1 MAAIDRATN
10 HKINLMVPPACV
22 DLLGLGGRDLQPPVF
37 LKDLG
42 DQITGKVFKAAAEA
56 VREPAHLLCEIR
68 QGKLRPLLSV
78 GKLSLRLRKLFNAK
92 LGPLLRRSKLRKMP
106 VRPLLSV
113 SKLHKMPI
121 RPLLSVSKL
130 RKMPIRPLL
139 SVGKLH
145 KMRFR
150 PLLSVGKLSLRLRK
164 LFNAKLGPLL
174 RRSKLRKMPVRP
186 LLSVSKLH
194 KMPIRPLLSVS
205 KLRKMPI
212 RPLLSV
218 GKLSLRLQKI
228 GRDVAQ
234 IGNEVAQIGND
245 ASQFVK
251 VSLGHEILVG
261 LDHHMGEHI
270 RLLLGKDLEESSTN
284 LGDRGHRSTLFIT

>member
-150 PLLSVGKLSLRLRK
+150 PLLSVGKLSLRL
-164 LFNAKLGPLL
+164 
-174 RRSKLRKMPVRP
+174 
-186 LLSVSKLH
+186 
-194 KMPIRPLLSVS
+194 
-205 KLRKMPI
+205 
-212 RPLLSV
+212 
-218 GKLSLRLQKI
+218 QKI

-284 LGDRGHRSTLFIT
+284 LGDRGHRSILFIT

>member
-22 DLLGLGGRDLQPPVF
+22 DLLGLGGRDLHPPVF

-113 SKLHKMPI
+113 GKLHKMP
-121 RPLLSVSKL
+121 V
-130 RKMPIRPLL
+130 
-139 SVGKLH
+139 
-145 KMRFR
+145 
-150 PLLSVGKLSLRLRK
+150 
-164 LFNAKLGPLL
+164 
-174 RRSKLRKMPVRP
+174 
-186 LLSVSKLH
+186 
-194 KMPIRPLLSVS
+194 
-205 KLRKMPI
+205 

-284 LGDRGHRSTLFIT
+284 LGDRGHRSILFIT

>member
-139 SVGKLH
+139 SVCKLH

-186 LLSVSKLH
+186 LLSVGKLH
-194 KMPIRPLLSVS
+194 KMPV
-205 KLRKMPI
+205 

-284 LGDRGHRSTLFIT
+284 LGDRGHRSILFIT

>member
-113 SKLHKMPI
+113 GKLHKMP
-121 RPLLSVSKL
+121 V
-130 RKMPIRPLL
+130 
-139 SVGKLH
+139 
-145 KMRFR
+145 
-150 PLLSVGKLSLRLRK
+150 
-164 LFNAKLGPLL
+164 
-174 RRSKLRKMPVRP
+174 
-186 LLSVSKLH
+186 
-194 KMPIRPLLSVS
+194 
-205 KLRKMPI
+205 

>member
-186 LLSVSKLH
+186 LLSV
-194 KMPIRPLLSVS
+194 
-205 KLRKMPI
+205 
-212 RPLLSV
+212 

-284 LGDRGHRSTLFIT
+284 LGDRGHRSILFIT

>member
-186 LLSVSKLH
+186 LLSVGKLH
-194 KMPIRPLLSVS
+194 KMPV
-205 KLRKMPI
+205 

>member
-139 SVGKLH
+139 SVGKL
-145 KMRFR
+145 
-150 PLLSVGKLSLRLRK
+150 
-164 LFNAKLGPLL
+164 
-174 RRSKLRKMPVRP
+174 
-186 LLSVSKLH
+186 
-194 KMPIRPLLSVS
+194 
-205 KLRKMPI
+205 
-212 RPLLSV
+212 
-218 GKLSLRLQKI
+218 SLRLQKI

-284 LGDRGHRSTLFIT
+284 LGDRGHRSILFIT

>member
-1 MAAIDRATN
+1 
-10 HKINLMVPPACV
+10 
-22 DLLGLGGRDLQPPVF
+22 
-37 LKDLG
+37 
-42 DQITGKVFKAAAEA
+42 
-56 VREPAHLLCEIR
+56 
-68 QGKLRPLLSV
+68 
-78 GKLSLRLRKLFNAK
+78 
-92 LGPLLRRSKLRKMP
+92 MP
-106 VRPLLSV
+106 V
-113 SKLHKMPI
+113 
-121 RPLLSVSKL
+121 
-130 RKMPIRPLL
+130 RPLL

-145 KMRFR
+145 KM
-150 PLLSVGKLSLRLRK
+150 
-164 LFNAKLGPLL
+164 
-174 RRSKLRKMPVRP
+174 PV
-186 LLSVSKLH
+186 
-194 KMPIRPLLSVS
+194 
-205 KLRKMPI
+205 

-284 LGDRGHRSTLFIT
+284 LGDRGHRSILFIT

>member
-113 SKLHKMPI
+113 
-121 RPLLSVSKL
+121 
-130 RKMPIRPLL
+130 
-139 SVGKLH
+139 
-145 KMRFR
+145 
-150 PLLSVGKLSLRLRK
+150 
-164 LFNAKLGPLL
+164 
-174 RRSKLRKMPVRP
+174 
-186 LLSVSKLH
+186 
-194 KMPIRPLLSVS
+194 
-205 KLRKMPI
+205 
-212 RPLLSV
+212 

-284 LGDRGHRSTLFIT
+284 LGDRGHRSILFIT

>member
-68 QGKLRPLLSV
+68 QGKL
-78 GKLSLRLRKLFNAK
+78 
-92 LGPLLRRSKLRKMP
+92 
-106 VRPLLSV
+106 
-113 SKLHKMPI
+113 
-121 RPLLSVSKL
+121 
-130 RKMPIRPLL
+130 
-139 SVGKLH
+139 
-145 KMRFR
+145 R

>member
-37 LKDLG
+37 LQDLG

-113 SKLHKMPI
+113 C
-121 RPLLSVSKL
+121 
-130 RKMPIRPLL
+130 
-139 SVGKLH
+139 
-145 KMRFR
+145 
-150 PLLSVGKLSLRLRK
+150 
-164 LFNAKLGPLL
+164 
-174 RRSKLRKMPVRP
+174 
-186 LLSVSKLH
+186 
-194 KMPIRPLLSVS
+194 
-205 KLRKMPI
+205 
-212 RPLLSV
+212 
-218 GKLSLRLQKI
+218 KLSLRLQKI

-284 LGDRGHRSTLFIT
+284 LGDRGHRSILFIT

>member
-186 LLSVSKLH
+186 LLSVGKLH
-194 KMPIRPLLSVS
+194 KMPV
-205 KLRKMPI
+205 

-284 LGDRGHRSTLFIT
+284 LGDRGHRSILFIT

>member
-113 SKLHKMPI
+113 GKLHKMP
-121 RPLLSVSKL
+121 V
-130 RKMPIRPLL
+130 
-139 SVGKLH
+139 
-145 KMRFR
+145 
-150 PLLSVGKLSLRLRK
+150 
-164 LFNAKLGPLL
+164 
-174 RRSKLRKMPVRP
+174 
-186 LLSVSKLH
+186 
-194 KMPIRPLLSVS
+194 
-205 KLRKMPI
+205 

-234 IGNEVAQIGND
+234 IGNEVAHIGND

-284 LGDRGHRSTLFIT
+284 LGDRGHRSILFIT

>member
-186 LLSVSKLH
+186 LLSVGKLH
-194 KMPIRPLLSVS
+194 
-205 KLRKMPI
+205 KMPI

-284 LGDRGHRSTLFIT
+284 LGDRGHRSILFIT

>member
-106 VRPLLSV
+106 VRPLLS
-113 SKLHKMPI
+113 I
-121 RPLLSVSKL
+121 
-130 RKMPIRPLL
+130 
-139 SVGKLH
+139 
-145 KMRFR
+145 
-150 PLLSVGKLSLRLRK
+150 
-164 LFNAKLGPLL
+164 
-174 RRSKLRKMPVRP
+174 SKLRKMPVHP
-186 LLSVSKLH
+186 LLT
-194 KMPIRPLLSVS
+194 
-205 KLRKMPI
+205 
-212 RPLLSV
+212 V

-228 GRDVAQ
+228 GHD
-234 IGNEVAQIGND
+234 VAQIGND

>member
-113 SKLHKMPI
+113 GKLHKMP
-121 RPLLSVSKL
+121 V
-130 RKMPIRPLL
+130 
-139 SVGKLH
+139 
-145 KMRFR
+145 
-150 PLLSVGKLSLRLRK
+150 
-164 LFNAKLGPLL
+164 
-174 RRSKLRKMPVRP
+174 
-186 LLSVSKLH
+186 
-194 KMPIRPLLSVS
+194 
-205 KLRKMPI
+205 

-284 LGDRGHRSTLFIT
+284 LGDRGHRSILFIT